1 MTGPQALPGVSVGA
15 LGCLPAM
22 ECAKQAGCWCGRSYL
37 PHSLVCIPCGCKPS
51 PTGFILSTSATCH
64 RDGFSSCTAVSP
76 GEGCV
81 WGRVCPLALGL
92 SFPPPLQPTPCIGS
106 VCAAGRVLTC
116 SESERARDF
125 IPDIFACSTR
135 PQHSVLFLH
144 PDPDPVLP
152 VPPQCVGAGRGF
164 GVGCG
169 RCCCPALLSSMWFG
183 YKGSVKNLLKLSPS
197 KWFLEQQFWLLDSS
211 ELTEQSVGKKNA

>member
-1 MTGPQALPGVSVGA
+1 MFASHGMGKAGRLLVWEIPPPSRPRLPPPW
-15 LGCLPAM
+15 LQTFTHRIYPEHQC
-22 ECAKQAGCWCGRSYL
+22 
-37 PHSLVCIPCGCKPS
+37 HPS
-51 PTGFILSTSATCH
+51 PGRLFQSHRRVPRRGVCLGTGLSLC
-64 RDGFSSCTAVSP
+64 F
-76 GEGCV
+76 
-81 WGRVCPLALGL
+81 ALGL
-92 SFPPPLQPTPCIGS
+92 SFPPPLQPTPCLGS

-125 IPDIFACSTR
+125 ILDILVCSTR

-152 VPPQCVGAGRGF
+152 VPPRCVGAGTGF

-169 RCCCPALLSSMWFG
+169 RCCCPALLSSVWFG

-211 ELTEQSVGKKNA
+211 ELTKQSVGKKSA